1 MPGSSAAR
9 LLPRQTSSA
18 TGSDGDGCVLCSDA
32 EPSCDCAWNQHCIVI
47 SRDCDTCSS
56 TQCIDDQPPTGA
68 GSTSGKGS
76 VSTGTVAAAII
87 VPILALIAVASVFF
101 WLRRRR
107 LRLQQHSIASAEQTP
122 KAGADLLNRANNLT
136 FQAPICAVQYV
147 EYVEKPSTP
156 PPVHQSFPIA
166 VYDEPR
172 RSAQET
178 VYRAR
183 AAASAP
189 SLRSTSSTAPLPIK
203 PPSHKTTA
211 SISQNS
217 SASSVVLRPL
227 PLPSRRVPP
236 KATGSTSTSTKTAP
250 SAYTT
255 TSDSSSIRKRASLDT
270 LALTSDLSKYPLG
283 FDSANVPA
291 LPPTPVSQR

>member
-9 LLPRQTSSA
+9 LLARQTSSA
-18 TGSDGDGCVLCSDA
+18 TGPDGCALCSDA
-32 EPSCDCAWNQHCIVI
+32 EPSCNCAWNQHCIVI

-56 TQCIDDQPPTGA
+56 TQCIDDDQSLTGA
-68 GSTSGKGS
+68 ESTSGKGS

-107 LRLQQHSIASAEQTP
+107 LRLQQHSIASAAQTP
-122 KAGADLLNRANNLT
+122 KAGSDLLNRANNLT
-136 FQAPICAVQYV
+136 FQAPICAVQ
-147 EYVEKPSTP
+147 YVEKPSTP

-217 SASSVVLRPL
+217 SASSVVLHPL

-255 TSDSSSIRKRASLDT
+255 TSDSSSMRKRASLDT